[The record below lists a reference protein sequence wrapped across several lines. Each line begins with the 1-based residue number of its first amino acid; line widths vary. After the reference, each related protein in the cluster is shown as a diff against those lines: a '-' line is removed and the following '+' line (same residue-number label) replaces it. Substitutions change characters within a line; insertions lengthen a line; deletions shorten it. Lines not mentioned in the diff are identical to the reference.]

1 MMSNRRVSFLRTYYT
16 CIKMYNNGKCI
27 SAKYLNVCEHAIISF
42 MLYCVI
48 VFVVD
53 SGLFFLLCDWPWTD
67 ISQFWHGQ
75 FTILSCPWIFTKTAV
90 LNREKRTVRAQ
101 NCKKK
106 KKKMFKEKVNAR
118 MDTRRTQDHDI
129 SPAGQMELKINIYF
143 FLGGIFLTRKGKQTA

>member
-75 FTILSCPWIFTKTAV
+75 FTNLTCPWIFTKTAV
-90 LNREKRTVRAQ
+90 LNREKRTFRAQ
-101 NCKKK
+101 NCQKRPFRNRNISFITSFLIPNSRKIVDSRYRCLLVLID
-106 KKKMFKEKVNAR
+106 FKVLCNR
-118 MDTRRTQDHDI
+118 WNRR
-129 SPAGQMELKINIYF
+129 K
-143 FLGGIFLTRKGKQTA
+143 